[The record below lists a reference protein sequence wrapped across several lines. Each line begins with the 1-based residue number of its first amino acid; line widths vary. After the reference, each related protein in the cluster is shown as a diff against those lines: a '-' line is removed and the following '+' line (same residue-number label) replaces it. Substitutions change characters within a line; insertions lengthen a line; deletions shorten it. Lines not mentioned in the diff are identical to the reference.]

1 MTENQSEQTES
12 TVPKEEQ
19 NKNEIISEIKPEA
32 KEEPKENPEEKE
44 KVQKKF
50 MQENFDKNSFCSV
63 AIFNSSET
71 YQAPFPIRLTK
82 DQLTYKYN
90 PDYLKDFL
98 IKDFDGVYCL
108 NQEIVDR
115 QKGVIKDLILQ
126 LTKMILSGTHIT
138 ISLPIRIFE
147 PRSMVERYSDWF
159 SFAPDLLEKA
169 AKCEDNLETFK
180 YVILFSLSALFR
192 STEQLKPLN
201 PLLGETY
208 QCEWEDGSKFYIEHI
223 SHNPPISCIYITSG
237 KNLFVVSGY
246 IHMEIGGILKAM
258 FKNAML
264 MMPKG
269 KINIYFP
276 QKKQN
281 VAFQFPKIN
290 LGGAIWGQRY
300 IYFYDHIK
308 VEDTEN
314 NLKAVIAFANG
325 IKELKKKRI
334 HDIYG
339 KIFKYNFSE
348 EELKKPF
355 YCDSLPS
362 NPFPSNKEDVIA
374 EITGSWL
381 EEIKFN
387 DKVVFSIK
395 ESAPP
400 SIYPEDNPLPSDS
413 RYREDKIWLK
423 HSFDNKEFGKV
434 FEGYAQAWKLG
445 LEAQQR
451 FERDLRK
458 DYYDKKEKEEKEK
471 KKAKEEMEKK
481 KAKEEKKEKKAKDKK
496 KDKKEKEEKED
507 NKGKDE
513 KENKNAQEEKE
524 DKKEK
529 DEKEDKKE
537 KVEKEDKK

>member
-1 MTENQSEQTES
+1 MNEIIEEIES
-12 TVPKEEQ
+12 IEPKEE
-19 NKNEIISEIKPEA
+19 KIENEIISPVKPEE
-32 KEEPKENPEEKE
+32 KEESKENPEEKDEE
-44 KVQKKF
+44 KEKAQKKF
-50 MQENFDKNSFCSV
+50 MQETFDKNCFCSE
-63 AIFNSSET
+63 AIFNKSKT

-82 DQLTYKYN
+82 EQLTFKYN

-98 IKDFDGVYCL
+98 IKDYYGVYCL
-108 NQEIVDR
+108 NQEIVDK
-115 QKGVIKDLILQ
+115 QSGVIKDLIVQ
-126 LTKMILSGTHIT
+126 LTKSILSRTHIT

-147 PRSMVERYSDWF
+147 PRSMIERYTDWF

-180 YVILFSLSALFR
+180 NVILFSLSALFR

-223 SHNPPISCIYITSG
+223 SHNPPISSIYITSA

-246 IHMEIGGILKAM
+246 IHMELGGILKAM

-269 KINIYFP
+269 KITVYFP
-276 QKKQN
+276 EKKQT
-281 VAFQFPKIN
+281 VSFQFPKIN

-300 IYFYDHIK
+300 IYFYDHMK
-308 VEDTEN
+308 FEDTDN
-314 NLKAVIAFANG
+314 NLKAVIAFANWT
-325 IKELKKKRI
+325 KELKKKRI

-339 KIFKYNFSE
+339 KIFKHNFTE

-355 YCDSLPS
+355 YTDDLSS
-362 NPFPSNKEDVIA
+362 DPFPTNKEDVIT

-381 EEIKFN
+381 EEIKFDDN
-387 DKVVFSIK
+387 SVFSIK

-400 SIYPEDNPLPSDS
+400 AIYPADNPLPSDS
-413 RYREDKIWLK
+413 RFREDKIWLQ

-434 FEGYAQAWKLG
+434 FEGYAQSWKLG

-451 FERDLRK
+451 FDRGLRK
-458 DYYDKKEKEEKEK
+458 EYQD
-471 KKAKEEMEKK
+471 K
-481 KAKEEKKEKKAKDKK
+481 KAKEEKKK
-496 KDKKEKEEKED
+496 
-507 NKGKDE
+507 
-513 KENKNAQEEKE
+513 
-524 DKKEK
+524 
-529 DEKEDKKE
+529 
-537 KVEKEDKK
+537 

>member
-1 MTENQSEQTES
+1 MNEIIEEIES
-12 TVPKEEQ
+12 IEPKEE
-19 NKNEIISEIKPEA
+19 KIENEIISPVKPEE
-32 KEEPKENPEEKE
+32 KEESKENPEEKDEE
-44 KVQKKF
+44 KEKAQKKF
-50 MQENFDKNSFCSV
+50 MQETFDKNCFCSE
-63 AIFNSSET
+63 AIFNKSKT

-82 DQLTYKYN
+82 EQLIFKYN

-98 IKDFDGVYCL
+98 IKDYYGVYCL
-108 NQEIVDR
+108 NQEIVDK
-115 QKGVIKDLILQ
+115 QSGVIKDLIVQ
-126 LTKMILSGTHIT
+126 LTKSILSRTHIT

-147 PRSMVERYSDWF
+147 PRSMIERYTDWF

-180 YVILFSLSALFR
+180 NVILFSLSALFR

-223 SHNPPISCIYITSG
+223 SHNPPISSIYITSG

-246 IHMEIGGILKAM
+246 IHMELGGILKAM

-269 KINIYFP
+269 KITVYFP
-276 QKKQN
+276 EKKQT
-281 VAFQFPKIN
+281 VSFQFPKIN

-300 IYFYDHIK
+300 IYFYDHMK
-308 VEDTEN
+308 FEDTDN
-314 NLKAVIAFANG
+314 NLKAVIAFANWT
-325 IKELKKKRI
+325 KELKKKRI

-339 KIFKYNFSE
+339 KIFKHNYTE

-355 YCDSLPS
+355 YTEDLSYD
-362 NPFPSNKEDVIA
+362 PFPTNNEDVIT

-381 EEIKFN
+381 EEIKFDDN
-387 DKVVFSIK
+387 LVFSIK

-400 SIYPEDNPLPSDS
+400 AIYPSDNPLPSDS
-413 RYREDKIWLK
+413 RFREDKIWLQ

-434 FEGYAQAWKLG
+434 FEGYAQSWKLG

-451 FERDLRK
+451 FDRGLRK
-458 DYYDKKEKEEKEK
+458 EYQD
-471 KKAKEEMEKK
+471 K
-481 KAKEEKKEKKAKDKK
+481 KAKEEKKK
-496 KDKKEKEEKED
+496 
-507 NKGKDE
+507 
-513 KENKNAQEEKE
+513 
-524 DKKEK
+524 
-529 DEKEDKKE
+529 
-537 KVEKEDKK
+537 

>member
-1 MTENQSEQTES
+1 MNEIIEEIES
-12 TVPKEEQ
+12 IEPKEE
-19 NKNEIISEIKPEA
+19 KIENEIISPVK
-32 KEEPKENPEEKE
+32 PEEKE
-44 KVQKKF
+44 ESKENTEEKDEEKEKAQKKF
-50 MQENFDKNSFCSV
+50 MQETFDKNCFCSE
-63 AIFNSSET
+63 AIFNKSKT

-82 DQLTYKYN
+82 EQLTFKYN

-98 IKDFDGVYCL
+98 IKDYYGVYCL
-108 NQEIVDR
+108 NQEIVDK
-115 QKGVIKDLILQ
+115 QSGVIKDLIVQ
-126 LTKMILSGTHIT
+126 LTKSILSRTHIT

-147 PRSMVERYSDWF
+147 PRSMIERYTDWF

-180 YVILFSLSALFR
+180 NVILFSLSALFR

-223 SHNPPISCIYITSG
+223 SHNPPISSIYITSD

-246 IHMEIGGILKAM
+246 IHMELGGILKAM

-269 KINIYFP
+269 KMTVYFP
-276 QKKQN
+276 EKKQT
-281 VAFQFPKIN
+281 VSFQFPKIN

-300 IYFYDHIK
+300 IYFYDHMK
-308 VEDTEN
+308 FEDTDN
-314 NLKAVIAFANG
+314 NLKAVIAFANWT
-325 IKELKKKRI
+325 KELKKKRI

-339 KIFKYNFSE
+339 KIFKHNYTE

-355 YCDSLPS
+355 YTDDLSYD
-362 NPFPSNKEDVIA
+362 PFPTNNEDVIS

-381 EEIKFN
+381 EEIKFDDN
-387 DKVVFSIK
+387 VVFSIK

-400 SIYPEDNPLPSDS
+400 AIYPSDNPLPSDS
-413 RYREDKIWLK
+413 RFREDKIWLQ

-434 FEGYAQAWKLG
+434 FEGYAQSWKLG

-451 FERDLRK
+451 FDRGLRK
-458 DYYDKKEKEEKEK
+458 EYQD
-471 KKAKEEMEKK
+471 K
-481 KAKEEKKEKKAKDKK
+481 KAKEEKKK
-496 KDKKEKEEKED
+496 
-507 NKGKDE
+507 
-513 KENKNAQEEKE
+513 
-524 DKKEK
+524 
-529 DEKEDKKE
+529 
-537 KVEKEDKK
+537 

>member
-1 MTENQSEQTES
+1 MNEIIEEIES
-12 TVPKEEQ
+12 IEPKEE
-19 NKNEIISEIKPEA
+19 KIENEIISPVKPEE
-32 KEEPKENPEEKE
+32 KEESKENPEEKDEE
-44 KVQKKF
+44 KEKAQKKF
-50 MQENFDKNSFCSV
+50 MQETFDKNCFCSE
-63 AIFNSSET
+63 AIFNKSKT

-82 DQLTYKYN
+82 EHLTFKYN

-98 IKDFDGVYCL
+98 IKDYYGVYCL
-108 NQEIVDR
+108 NQEIVDK
-115 QKGVIKDLILQ
+115 QSGVIKDLIVQ
-126 LTKMILSGTHIT
+126 LTKSILSRTHIT

-147 PRSMVERYSDWF
+147 PRSMIERYTDWF

-180 YVILFSLSALFR
+180 NVILFSLSALFR

-223 SHNPPISCIYITSG
+223 SHNPPISSIYITSG

-246 IHMEIGGILKAM
+246 IHMELGGILKAM

-269 KINIYFP
+269 KMTVYFP
-276 QKKQN
+276 EKKQT
-281 VAFQFPKIN
+281 VSFQFPKIN

-300 IYFYDHIK
+300 IYFYDHMK
-308 VEDTEN
+308 FEDTDN
-314 NLKAVIAFANG
+314 NLKAVIAFANWT
-325 IKELKKKRI
+325 KELKKKRI

-339 KIFKYNFSE
+339 KIFKHNYTE

-355 YCDSLPS
+355 YTDDLSYD
-362 NPFPSNKEDVIA
+362 PFPTNNEDVIT

-381 EEIKFN
+381 EEIKFDDN
-387 DKVVFSIK
+387 VVFSIK

-400 SIYPEDNPLPSDS
+400 AIYPSDNPLPSDS
-413 RYREDKIWLK
+413 RFREDKIWLQ

-434 FEGYAQAWKLG
+434 FEGYAQSWKLG

-451 FERDLRK
+451 FDRGLRK
-458 DYYDKKEKEEKEK
+458 EYQD
-471 KKAKEEMEKK
+471 K
-481 KAKEEKKEKKAKDKK
+481 KAKEEKKK
-496 KDKKEKEEKED
+496 
-507 NKGKDE
+507 
-513 KENKNAQEEKE
+513 
-524 DKKEK
+524 
-529 DEKEDKKE
+529 
-537 KVEKEDKK
+537 